1 MTPPITLSVADVSAP
16 AATTGSGPLAGAD
29 GGPAIAVLRLRGTV
43 DRADLAAACAALLA
57 AGPAPRLLVDV
68 REVTAPYPDTSRVQ
82 LAAHL
87 VVHFLDSRIALL
99 AQQDAIKGV
108 TAGIVSRAGG
118 QLRKFWRE
126 PDARQWLLSQ
136 SLPQPGDARPP
147 SDS

>member
-1 MTPPITLSVADVSAP
+1 MTPTTTLSTDADHAV
-16 AATTGSGPLAGAD
+16 LDAGDPCPFGTD
-29 GGPAIAVLRLRGTV
+29 GIAVLRLHGEVTRS
-43 DRADLAAACAALLA
+43 DLSAACEAVRS
-57 AGPAPRLLVDV
+57 AGPAPLLLVDV
-68 REVTAPYPDTSRVQ
+68 REITPPYPDTARVQ

-99 AQQDAIKGV
+99 ARQDAIKGV

-136 SLPQPGDARPP
+136 ALLRPGDARPA